1 MNDSHNSIVIVSQTL
16 GFINYFCD
24 YKPRYVVVARMDLFV
39 FDSKQLRICVL
50 QQLNVYPVPHELCQL
65 CKDCRE

>member
-1 MNDSHNSIVIVSQTL
+1 MNDFHNLISNKSLDLYLSTIFVIINDMVAIV
-16 GFINYFCD
+16 
-24 YKPRYVVVARMDLFV
+24 DLYCFG
-39 FDSKQLRICVL
+39 SKQLRICVL

>member
-1 MNDSHNSIVIVSQTL
+1 MNDFHNSISNKSPNLYLSTIFVI
-16 GFINYFCD
+16 INDEEWIFFYFG
-24 YKPRYVVVARMDLFV
+24 
-39 FDSKQLRICVL
+39 SKQLRICVL